1 MNITQDFKDMG
12 KNKQIKKQSG
22 WLKTDVDFENSFKF
36 WFALN
41 WQNKNIQ
48 LFAVFLPLLILQIV
62 KFSTVWGWLVE
73 AYDDSIG
80 TGLFVTPF
88 MFLPAI
94 GTFAIVYKGFYQHF
108 NDIKNGTSR

>member
-1 MNITQDFKDMG
+1 MNITQDFKDM
-12 KNKQIKKQSG
+12 KETKKQSG

-48 LFAVFLPLLILQIV
+48 LFAVFLPILILQIV
-62 KFSTVWGWLVE
+62 KFSTVWDWLLE

-80 TGLFVTPF
+80 TGLFVSPF
-88 MFLPAI
+88 MLLPLL
-94 GTFAIVYKGFYQHF
+94 GTLAIVYKGFYQHF
-108 NDIKNGTSR
+108 DDLKNGTSR